1 MIDKAFYS
9 IFKRGS
15 RTFFYTSRAF
25 PDEIKGDV
33 FILYS
38 FVRKSDDYVDVIPQR
53 VAEFCAFKDRFEK
66 GLRGIPTRDRIID
79 SFIDLMHRRK
89 FHKAWI
95 QSFLGAMEMD
105 ITKSEYATV
114 KEVEKYMYGS
124 AEVVGLMMA
133 RIMNLSVKAYDCAR
147 YLGRAMQYINFIRDI
162 KEDLRMG
169 RTYLPRTQLK
179 KHQLISLQYPYVRL
193 NRVRFCRFM
202 RTELARFKNWQKKAE
217 RGFRFI
223 PDKYLVSI
231 KTASEM
237 YEWTARQIKKDPF
250 IVYRKKVKP
259 TVSYIKQR
267 LDHNRKKLL

>member
-15 RTFFYTSRAF
+15 RTFFYTSQSF
-25 PDEIKGDV
+25 PDDIKEDV

-38 FVRKSDDYVDVIPQR
+38 FVRKSDNYVDVIPQR
-53 VAEFCAFKDRFEK
+53 VADFCAFKDRFEK
-66 GLRGIPTRDRIID
+66 SLRGTRTRDRVID
-79 SFIDLMHRRK
+79 TFVDLVQRKKFRRT
-89 FHKAWI
+89 WI
-95 QSFLGAMEMD
+95 RAFLHAMEMD
-105 ITKSEYATV
+105 ITKSEYASV

-133 RIMNLSVKAYDCAR
+133 KIMNLPVKAYDCAR

-162 KEDLRMG
+162 KEDLRLG

-179 KHQLISLQYPYVRL
+179 KHGLISLHYPYVRL
-193 NRVRFCRFM
+193 NSTRFCRFI
-202 RTELARFKNWQKKAE
+202 REELERFRKWQNKAE
-217 RGFRFI
+217 KGFIYI
-223 PDKYLVSI
+223 PHTYLVSI

-237 YEWTARQIKKDPF
+237 YEWTARQIKKDPL

-267 LDHNRKKLL
+267 LEHNRKRLL